1 LGLAKQQGQR
11 CTRQSLHPQL
21 TWLLPP
27 ALLPQRAGGAGETE
41 FCTSTLPAHFASVV
55 GANSRAVS
63 QAAPPAL
70 PSGER
75 GFVPQFVAGTRTGG
89 SGPPGF
95 PSLHTIKTGAEL
107 RRAGVN
113 VFGMASRKESIILLL
128 KPLHVQLGG
137 QRLGAEQVAG
147 ALLGQRCWVKWPYLQ
162 EAVVEAVSD
171 AGACPST
178 GPAHDSCACARLCG
192 CPSRCPPTPIANPAA
207 QHTHPPLTRGCLQRR
222 RSLAAQAG
230 RGTPPRRTTRLR
242 PRTGSGNGSAC
253 SRST

>member
-1 LGLAKQQGQR
+1 
-11 CTRQSLHPQL
+11 
-21 TWLLPP
+21 
-27 ALLPQRAGGAGETE
+27 
-41 FCTSTLPAHFASVV
+41 
-55 GANSRAVS
+55 
-63 QAAPPAL
+63 
-70 PSGER
+70 
-75 GFVPQFVAGTRTGG
+75 VAGTRTGG

-128 KPLHVQLGG
+128 KVGGRVWVWVSTRVCGLMGPDRSKLAPQPVVRVRMCDPGPLSSPRLQPLHVQLGG